1 MHSGNQENQLK
12 NDTLKNTF
20 AMSFKKPLPL
30 GGANFNKSGSMAREN
45 PFMKKSVNLR
55 DSDSAKNSMEMNMV
69 HRGDDL

>member
-1 MHSGNQENQLK
+1 
-12 NDTLKNTF
+12 
-20 AMSFKKPLPL
+20 MSFKKPLPL